1 MTRVSKPPIAV
12 AFDVMAVAL
21 LLMAVVLAPIL
32 VVCPPTV
39 DVKEVML
46 DD

>member
-1 MTRVSKPPIAV
+1 MAV
-12 AFDVMAVAL
+12 AFDVTAAAL

-46 DD
+46 DA